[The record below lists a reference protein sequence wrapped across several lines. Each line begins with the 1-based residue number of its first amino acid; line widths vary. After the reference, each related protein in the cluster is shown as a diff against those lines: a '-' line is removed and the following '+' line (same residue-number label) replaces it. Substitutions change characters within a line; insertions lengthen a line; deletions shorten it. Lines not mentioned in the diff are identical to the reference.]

1 MSSSFPA
8 RRISDVLPLPLRL
21 SLADDEDVVLP
32 DTTENAS
39 RRLTTTLPRPA
50 RACYELFCDVSRV
63 PAWLSVV
70 RSAQVVRR
78 DAEERP
84 LEVAFLARLEGATVG
99 YTCRYVYAAD
109 RLRVGFAT
117 SARARIRVAGFA
129 EFEPLGDTA
138 CLVSY
143 ALELGLGASGA
154 LPAWGDPL
162 LENHATSTSL
172 GDFRDYVLR
181 AL

>member
-1 MSSSFPA
+1 MSSFPA

-21 SLADDEDVVLP
+21 SLADDQDVILP
-32 DTTENAS
+32 DTAENDS
-39 RRLTTTLPRPA
+39 RRMTATLPRPA
-50 RACYELFCDVSRV
+50 KDCYELFCDVTRV

-70 RSAQVVRR
+70 RSATVVRR

-99 YTCRYVYAAD
+99 YTCRYVYTPG
-109 RLRVGFAT
+109 RYRVGFST
-117 SARARIRVAGFA
+117 SARSRIRVAGFA
-129 EFEPLGDTA
+129 EFEPLGDAA
-138 CLVSY
+138 CLVSF
-143 ALELGLGASGA
+143 ALELNLGIAGA
-154 LPAWGDPL
+154 LPSWGDPL
-162 LENHATSTSL
+162 LENHASSTSL